1 MSSPGQPARILA
13 PALRARRI
21 ALAVATAVLLAGLAT
36 WDQVARRGSTQ
47 ERGHFERVVD
57 QATLSLE
64 QQTALYRNA
73 LLGLRAAFR
82 ASDELDAAEFA
93 RYVDALQVD
102 RNLSGLRAFALN
114 RDLAHA
120 ELPDYLE
127 RTRRQLLHLDGAY
140 RGYAVHPPGTR
151 ERYHLVELIR
161 PAIDNNRSLGYDLWS
176 NETRRDT
183 IARARSAGFA
193 ATPPIRLRQATD
205 STAVLMLA
213 PVNAHGAQANGPERD
228 TVAASFL
235 VRDMLDAALS
245 GDLRRQ
251 FHLRIVDTGLDSDPL
266 PPPEALF
273 EDALPDEDSVPAA
286 GQPALRELNF
296 GGRTWQLEFRPV
308 HRPAALGESLA
319 LLLLTGSLSLLSG
332 AVTYLGMQRRQRAA
346 RVAALAQ
353 LGSDCVFSLDPCGVV
368 CEASGS
374 AERITGLPRTAWRGR
389 TLCAGALEADRE
401 RVAEAVGQA
410 LANGRPVMVEFRTR
424 EDGAS
429 SRWIA
434 ARIGNHLHDHRIGC
448 VLVQISDIDARKQ
461 GEETIARMAFFDP
474 LTNLPNRRLLDER
487 ARLTLGNAHRL
498 GVQAAVLVLDLDGFK
513 EVNDEAGHAVGDEVL
528 KAVAARLSASVREND
543 TAARLGGDEFVVLL
557 AASQHGE
564 VEACAA
570 AQRIAAALAAPVE
583 AAGRSWRISAS
594 IGIALYPDNGATL
607 DDLLRAA
614 DEAMYRIKHEGRDGY
629 ALAGQGPRA
638 RPR

>member
-1 MSSPGQPARILA
+1 MRIRA
-13 PALRARRI
+13 PALRARRV
-21 ALAVATAVLLAGLAT
+21 ALAVAALVLLAGLAT

-57 QATLSLE
+57 QAVLSLE

-73 LLGLRAAFR
+73 LLGLRAAYR

-93 RYVDALQVD
+93 RYVDALQID

-127 RTRRQLLHLDGAY
+127 RMRRQLPPLDGAY
-140 RGYAVHPPGTR
+140 RSYAVHPPGTR

-176 NETRRDT
+176 NETRRET
-183 IARARSAGFA
+183 IERARSAGFA
-193 ATPPIRLRQATD
+193 ATPPIRLRQAAD

-213 PVNAHGAQANGPERD
+213 PVNAHGALANGPERD

-235 VRDMLDAALS
+235 VRDMVDAALS

-251 FHLRIVDTGLDSDPL
+251 FQLRIVDAGLDTDPQ

-273 EDALPDEDSVPAA
+273 EDTLPDEAVIRPIDAPAV
-286 GQPALRELNF
+286 RELPF
-296 GGRTWQLEFRPV
+296 GGRTWRLEFMPI
-308 HRPAALGESLA
+308 HRPAALAESLGA
-319 LLLLTGSLSLLSG
+319 ILLTVSLSLLSG

-346 RVAALAQ
+346 RVTALAQ
-353 LGSDCVFSLDPCGVV
+353 QGSDCVFSLDGHGVV
-368 CEASGS
+368 FEASSS
-374 AERITGLPRTAWRGR
+374 AARITGLPRTAWRGS

-401 RVAEAVGQA
+401 RVISAVGQA
-410 LANGRPVMVEFRTR
+410 LAGSGPVSVEFRTR
-424 EDGAS
+424 EGGAG

-434 ARIGNHLHDHRIGC
+434 ARIGNHLQNPRIGC
-448 VLVQISDIDARKQ
+448 ILVQISDIDARKR

-513 EVNDEAGHAVGDEVL
+513 AVNDDAGHAVGDEVL

-557 AASQHGE
+557 AASQDGE
-564 VEACAA
+564 VEACTA
-570 AQRIAAALAAPVE
+570 AQRIAAALSAPVE

-594 IGIALYPDNGATL
+594 IGIALYPDNGGTL

-614 DEAMYRIKHEGRDGY
+614 DEAMYRIKHEGRNGY
-629 ALAGQGPRA
+629 AQAGHGPGSCCG
-638 RPR
+638 